1 MDKLGKAP
9 QKTKQQVQRQ
19 RGGSNMPGP
28 VRGSPLLV
36 EKAEETFMGRISK
49 GRMPVQ
55 GAWAWV
61 VGTKAKSREVSDLHF
76 NKTIHLV
83 LKEKTGGSLGYEYKI
98 PCKRWKATKLNSNES
113 EQERLYSRYLKGGS
127 DKMFNCI

>member
-1 MDKLGKAP
+1 MVNRTKELLIGSVREGLPRSSLKIQTGVYQMDKLGKAP

-83 LKEKTGGSLGYEYKI
+83 LK
-98 PCKRWKATKLNSNES
+98 
-113 EQERLYSRYLKGGS
+113 
-127 DKMFNCI
+127 